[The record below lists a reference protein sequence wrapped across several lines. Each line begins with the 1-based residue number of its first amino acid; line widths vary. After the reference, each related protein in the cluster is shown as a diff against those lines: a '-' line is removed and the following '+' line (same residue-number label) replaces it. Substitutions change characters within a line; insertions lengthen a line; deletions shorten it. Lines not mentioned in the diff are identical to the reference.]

1 MDGVSMNSSVVA
13 SHQCKLSSRPG
24 SFAYQLSF
32 SVKGTKIVHVEAKG
46 DDRLARF
53 NLTSKSKEVVMLT
66 KEVLELSEEQLEQ
79 FKNCGT
85 KKKILCQLKEALR
98 EVDLG
103 TYGR

>member
-1 MDGVSMNSSVVA
+1 M
-13 SHQCKLSSRPG
+13 L
-24 SFAYQLSF
+24 
-32 SVKGTKIVHVEAKG
+32 
-46 DDRLARF
+46 RLREMTVWRIF

-103 TYGR
+103 TYGRCQICQKQIDTSDLSEYPHTTTCHACGFEYDRFPWVQPDQ